1 MQEPGVSLEEKCM
14 LQVPPPIDIDI
25 SAFDTKEAL
34 AELAATYL
42 FGVHRPVHL
51 RWQKNI
57 DLGNGQHVAI
67 PGRFYDMGEVLTYGD
82 LYSIIVGKGIPV
94 TLESLSMKMDSLRW
108 QVTLQLGIV
117 ASGIVT
123 VRTQP
128 I

>member
-1 MQEPGVSLEEKCM
+1 MDT
-14 LQVPPPIDIDI
+14 LQVPPPVDIDI
-25 SAFDTKEAL
+25 WAIDSEEAL
-34 AELAATYL
+34 VELAATYF

-94 TLESLSMKMDSLRW
+94 TVKSLSAKMDSLRW
-108 QVTLQLGIV
+108 QVTLQLGTV
-117 ASGIVT
+117 TPGTVTSGTVT
-123 VRTQP
+123 VCTQP